1 MGCSA
6 SVPAPA
12 PAAEPEADAP
22 VVPGAHVPQR
32 MSMSELGRQLT
43 SSSMGMHLSRN
54 SAPPATKR
62 RSSLFRRQSKEEL
75 PPAVRINPLT
85 DLFDE
90 FTPMVGM
97 LFDDFKKCGHIP
109 RSDEAR
115 REGWLTEF
123 DPEVHQAVFVSQ
135 NWWHRPKRGRAS
147 PDFPEGHEQVS
158 LKWSVVVKG
167 VENLVTGWKRVEGKK
182 MKEVTYDAVLDRER
196 AFIWFDYF
204 SIDQDDSRVKSLGI
218 QSLIHYTTNCT
229 AMLIPTPHAEVMA
242 FYPEKLPVYGK
253 RAWCRA
259 EFFVFALYAEMVGRD
274 VRLYAAA
281 TDGVLRQFQDLK
293 FHGDLFKDMPTD
305 GEVTVEEDRHE
316 IRRLE
321 DTMIDAYGH
330 AVVRTAC
337 AESPSKIS
345 LGAKLLRDAH
355 IKTLVKV
362 AQDGDLAT
370 LESIA
375 LSNNQL
381 SDQGLDTLMSALP
394 ELPDL
399 MSLELKGNHFSME
412 GRDRARAAC
421 APRRAKIL
429 FDVEAPRRV
438 SMLAAMSPSSRGSS
452 KKSINAGAI
461 APELKAMAEASKRR
475 TT

>member
-12 PAAEPEADAP
+12 PAAEPEDDAP

-54 SAPPATKR
+54 SAPAATKR

-147 PDFPEGHEQVS
+147 PDFPEGHEQAS

-167 VENLVTGWKRVEGKK
+167 VENLV
-182 MKEVTYDAVLDRER
+182 
-196 AFIWFDYF
+196 
-204 SIDQDDSRVKSLGI
+204 
-218 QSLIHYTTNCT
+218 
-229 AMLIPTPHAEVMA
+229 
-242 FYPEKLPVYGK
+242 
-253 RAWCRA
+253 
-259 EFFVFALYAEMVGRD
+259 
-274 VRLYAAA
+274 
-281 TDGVLRQFQDLK
+281 
-293 FHGDLFKDMPTD
+293 
-305 GEVTVEEDRHE
+305 
-316 IRRLE
+316 
-321 DTMIDAYGH
+321 
-330 AVVRTAC
+330 
-337 AESPSKIS
+337 
-345 LGAKLLRDAH
+345 
-355 IKTLVKV
+355 
-362 AQDGDLAT
+362 
-370 LESIA
+370 
-375 LSNNQL
+375 
-381 SDQGLDTLMSALP
+381 
-394 ELPDL
+394 
-399 MSLELKGNHFSME
+399 
-412 GRDRARAAC
+412 
-421 APRRAKIL
+421 
-429 FDVEAPRRV
+429 

-452 KKSINAGAI
+452 RKSINAGAI
-461 APELKAMAEASKRR
+461 APELTAMAEASKRR

>member
-54 SAPPATKR
+54 SAPAATKR

-147 PDFPEGHEQVS
+147 PDFPEGHEQSS
-158 LKWSVVVKG
+158 LKWV
-167 VENLVTGWKRVEGKK
+167 
-182 MKEVTYDAVLDRER
+182 DA
-196 AFIWFDYF
+196 
-204 SIDQDDSRVKSLGI
+204 
-218 QSLIHYTTNCT
+218 
-229 AMLIPTPHAEVMA
+229 
-242 FYPEKLPVYGK
+242 
-253 RAWCRA
+253 
-259 EFFVFALYAEMVGRD
+259 
-274 VRLYAAA
+274 
-281 TDGVLRQFQDLK
+281 
-293 FHGDLFKDMPTD
+293 
-305 GEVTVEEDRHE
+305 
-316 IRRLE
+316 RRN
-321 DTMIDAYGH
+321 
-330 AVVRTAC
+330 
-337 AESPSKIS
+337 
-345 LGAKLLRDAH
+345 
-355 IKTLVKV
+355 V
-362 AQDGDLAT
+362 AQQ
-370 LESIA
+370 SRK
-375 LSNNQL
+375 QQKV
-381 SDQGLDTLMSALP
+381 DQR
-394 ELPDL
+394 
-399 MSLELKGNHFSME
+399 
-412 GRDRARAAC
+412 GRDRPGAQG
-421 APRRAKIL
+421 
-429 FDVEAPRRV
+429 DGGGVEAPHHLGGGACALQPV
-438 SMLAAMSPSSRGSS
+438 S
-452 KKSINAGAI
+452 
-461 APELKAMAEASKRR
+461 
-475 TT
+475 TTW

>member
-12 PAAEPEADAP
+12 PAAEPEDDAP

-54 SAPPATKR
+54 SAPAATKR

-115 REGWLTEF
+115 REG
-123 DPEVHQAVFVSQ
+123 
-135 NWWHRPKRGRAS
+135 
-147 PDFPEGHEQVS
+147 
-158 LKWSVVVKG
+158 
-167 VENLVTGWKRVEGKK
+167 
-182 MKEVTYDAVLDRER
+182 
-196 AFIWFDYF
+196 
-204 SIDQDDSRVKSLGI
+204 
-218 QSLIHYTTNCT
+218 C
-229 AMLIPTPHAEVMA
+229 
-242 FYPEKLPVYGK
+242 
-253 RAWCRA
+253 
-259 EFFVFALYAEMVGRD
+259 
-274 VRLYAAA
+274 
-281 TDGVLRQFQDLK
+281 
-293 FHGDLFKDMPTD
+293 
-305 GEVTVEEDRHE
+305 
-316 IRRLE
+316 
-321 DTMIDAYGH
+321 
-330 AVVRTAC
+330 
-337 AESPSKIS
+337 
-345 LGAKLLRDAH
+345 
-355 IKTLVKV
+355 
-362 AQDGDLAT
+362 
-370 LESIA
+370 
-375 LSNNQL
+375 
-381 SDQGLDTLMSALP
+381 
-394 ELPDL
+394 
-399 MSLELKGNHFSME
+399 
-412 GRDRARAAC
+412 
-421 APRRAKIL
+421 RAKIL

-452 KKSINAGAI
+452 RKSINAGAI

>member
-1 MGCSA
+1 
-6 SVPAPA
+6 
-12 PAAEPEADAP
+12 
-22 VVPGAHVPQR
+22 
-32 MSMSELGRQLT
+32 
-43 SSSMGMHLSRN
+43 
-54 SAPPATKR
+54 
-62 RSSLFRRQSKEEL
+62 
-75 PPAVRINPLT
+75 
-85 DLFDE
+85 
-90 FTPMVGM
+90 
-97 LFDDFKKCGHIP
+97 
-109 RSDEAR
+109 
-115 REGWLTEF
+115 
-123 DPEVHQAVFVSQ
+123 
-135 NWWHRPKRGRAS
+135 
-147 PDFPEGHEQVS
+147 
-158 LKWSVVVKG
+158 
-167 VENLVTGWKRVEGKK
+167 
-182 MKEVTYDAVLDRER
+182 
-196 AFIWFDYF
+196 
-204 SIDQDDSRVKSLGI
+204 
-218 QSLIHYTTNCT
+218 
-229 AMLIPTPHAEVMA
+229 
-242 FYPEKLPVYGK
+242 
-253 RAWCRA
+253 
-259 EFFVFALYAEMVGRD
+259 MVGRD

-281 TDGVLRQFQDLK
+281 TDGMLRQFQDLK

-321 DTMIDAYGH
+321 DTMIDTYGH

-452 KKSINAGAI
+452 RKSINAGAI